1 MSRGRSKDLFHYLS
15 ENASLEYV
23 RVSVVRVQIS
33 KRGSEIRLV
42 EETTGIGGSI
52 ESFSQLLLYILSFF
66 PSDASL
72 NAKTTCEL
80 RRRYDDFCTVNLTRT
95 TDRPFSFL
103 LFRVRRRDA
112 PFSLPFGRGRSG
124 LNCEATANESDHKS
138 KARPDHGP
146 RPRERASM
154 YSKSRG
160 NLQTSIFAVK
170 FNWFLQNRT
179 S

>member
-1 MSRGRSKDLFHYLS
+1 MYAYQWLEFKSRREEVKFVSSKKPQEELVVPSRAFH
-15 ENASLEYV
+15 NC
-23 RVSVVRVQIS
+23 
-33 KRGSEIRLV
+33 
-42 EETTGIGGSI
+42 
-52 ESFSQLLLYILSFF
+52 FSTSSYRFF
-66 PSDASL
+66 QATSL

-146 RPRERASM
+146 RPREREQVCTVKAEGIFRQV
-154 YSKSRG
+154 Y
-160 NLQTSIFAVK
+160 LQ
-170 FNWFLQNRT
+170 
-179 S
+179 